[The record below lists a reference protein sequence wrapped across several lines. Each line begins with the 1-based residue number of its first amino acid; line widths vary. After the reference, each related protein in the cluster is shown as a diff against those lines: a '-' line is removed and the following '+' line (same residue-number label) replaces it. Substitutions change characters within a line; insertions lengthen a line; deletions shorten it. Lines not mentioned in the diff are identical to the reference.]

1 MGAKRAG
8 RLYIHDHGV
17 VQVCS
22 ARSYGFRVACVKH
35 YIILTRA
42 PQLFTGIVEYLLL
55 ACRSNASALQKLQE
69 PGQRESE
76 HPLSYQ
82 LVQVIMPLI
91 FLSNNFF
98 FQQQIENF
106 PFFCSGDVMNLIG
119 CILTDQL
126 PTQKIAAVYYI
137 TMDVAILSQYRRASR
152 MQQWRHFTFNE
163 IF

>member
-1 MGAKRAG
+1 M
-8 RLYIHDHGV
+8 

-22 ARSYGFRVACVKH
+22 ARSYGLRVACDKH
-35 YIILTRA
+35 HITLTQA
-42 PQLFTGIVEYLLL
+42 LQLFTGIVEHLLL

-106 PFFCSGDVMNLIG
+106 PFFCSGDLMNLIG

-126 PTQKIAAVYYI
+126 PIQKITAVYYI
-137 TMDVAILSQYRRASR
+137 TMDVVLLSHYKCASR
-152 MQQWRHFTFNE
+152 MQQWCYFTCNE